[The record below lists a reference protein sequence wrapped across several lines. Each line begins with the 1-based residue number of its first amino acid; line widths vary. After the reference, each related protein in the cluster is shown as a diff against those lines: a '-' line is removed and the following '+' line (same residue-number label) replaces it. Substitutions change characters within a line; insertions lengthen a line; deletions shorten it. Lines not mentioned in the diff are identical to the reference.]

1 MDALGKRIFLSRKLL
16 LIVQG
21 VAILIRTVVQL
32 RLDSINFEILLLD
45 CLTAKRFFSV

>member
-1 MDALGKRIFLSRKLL
+1 MHLAKEFFLSRKLL
-16 LIVQG
+16 SIVQG
-21 VAILIRTVVQL
+21 VVILIHTVVQL